1 MRPVFLAKKYTATP
15 KASKKMICGTKDI
28 SEMGFV
34 RFKPNQK
41 QSKMK
46 EGLLRDVLVLSTEK
60 KKRQRMHHFF

>member
-1 MRPVFLAKKYTATP
+1 
-15 KASKKMICGTKDI
+15 MICGTKDI